1 MTKPNLLRRATG
13 IALVLALAAIPLL
26 SGCTT
31 YASKEDLRM
40 LDEAKKAA
48 ESAEADLAACKQ
60 RRAELEQEL
69 AQKKANLAELQ
80 NTRETV
86 QKALS
91 E

>member
-13 IALVLALAAIPLL
+13 IGVVLALAAVPLF
-26 SGCTT
+26 SGCVSM
-31 YASKEDLRM
+31 ASEEQLRM
-40 LDEAKKAA
+40 LDEAEKAA

-69 AQKKANLAELQ
+69 AQRKAKLAELQ

>member
-13 IALVLALAAIPLL
+13 IGVILAFAAVSLF

-31 YASKEDLRM
+31 YASKDQLRM
-40 LDEAKKAA
+40 LDEAEKAA
-48 ESAEADLAACKQ
+48 GSAEAELAACKQ

-69 AQKKANLAELQ
+69 AQRKAKLAELQ
-80 NTRETV
+80 NTRDTV